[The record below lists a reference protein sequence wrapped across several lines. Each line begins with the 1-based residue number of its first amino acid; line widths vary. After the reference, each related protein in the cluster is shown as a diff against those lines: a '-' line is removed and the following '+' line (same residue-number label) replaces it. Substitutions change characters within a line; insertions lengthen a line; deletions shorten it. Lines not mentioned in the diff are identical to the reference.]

1 MNHPTMAYS
10 FFSVIDHYPAER
22 FIGHT
27 RTIAEFYQQL
37 IEQAKLADELGY
49 DSFFVAEHH
58 FTEYGVAP
66 NPAILLAAL
75 AQHTQRI
82 KLAPAVAVL
91 PFHDPRLVAEDYAMI
106 DQFTGGRLVMA
117 AGSGYL
123 KHEFDGFSGKPESKR
138 FQFDEALDII
148 RRLWNGETVT
158 LKSDHHDLN
167 NVKIN
172 VLPLQDEV
180 PVYIAALRADVVYHI
195 GKAGHNLMT
204 VPYASVDRFEQ
215 IADMMS
221 DFRRGAGE
229 NKDMRGGKSV
239 MALHTFV
246 AENDARVRELAA
258 DAFNLYVETRSY
270 AKRQTYDDILASGLS
285 LFGSVEAVAE
295 KLVKL
300 YSMGVDHVMLLQN
313 FGDVDAE
320 AVKQSMTL
328 IAREVMPR
336 VNERLKTAMA
346 G

>member
-1 MNHPTMAYS
+1 MSYS

-22 FIGHT
+22 FAGHT
-27 RTIAEFYQQL
+27 RTIAKFYQEL

-49 DSFFVAEHH
+49 DCFFVAEHH

-75 AQHTQRI
+75 AQHTKRI
-82 KLAPAVAVL
+82 KLAPAVAIL
-91 PFHDPRLVAEDYAMI
+91 PFHDPRLVAEDYAML
-106 DQFTGGRLVMA
+106 DQLSGGRLVMA

-123 KHEFDGFSGKPESKR
+123 KHEFDGFSARPESKR
-138 FQFDEALDII
+138 FRFDEALDIL
-148 RRLWNGETVT
+148 RRFWNGETVT
-158 LKSDHHDLN
+158 FKSEHHDLN
-167 NVKIN
+167 KVKIN

-180 PVYIAALRADVVYHI
+180 PVYVAGLRADVVFHI

-204 VPYASVDRFEQ
+204 VPYASVDHFDQ
-215 IADMMS
+215 IADMMA
-221 DFRRGAGE
+221 DFQRGARE

-239 MALHTFV
+239 TALHTFV

-258 DAFNLYVETRSY
+258 DAFNLYVETRRY

-285 LFGSVEAVAE
+285 LFGSVEAVTE

-300 YSMGVDHVMLLQN
+300 YSIGVEHVMLLQN
-313 FGDVDAE
+313 FGGLDAE

-336 VNERLKTAMA
+336 VNERLKTEMA
-346 G
+346 R